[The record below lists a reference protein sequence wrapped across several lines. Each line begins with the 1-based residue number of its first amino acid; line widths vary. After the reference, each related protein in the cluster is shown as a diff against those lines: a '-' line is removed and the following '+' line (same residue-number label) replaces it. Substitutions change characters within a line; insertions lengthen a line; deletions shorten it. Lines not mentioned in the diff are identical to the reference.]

1 MSDKENIFTE
11 KQSFERFGQQ
21 FQANLCQIILDDRVF
36 FDQFSEVVDIS
47 FFEVKYLRLFVQKI
61 IEYRK
66 KYNTHPSRDIMTMIL
81 RAEIDKED
89 ELVQKQVREYF
100 ARVEANTFSIEG
112 EQHIKDVALDF
123 CKKQKLKEALI
134 KSVELIK
141 SSSFDEVAKVIN
153 DATKLGTDNNFGYDY
168 VVDFEKRFQ
177 LITRSAISTGW
188 SLIDNITKGG
198 LGKGE
203 LGVGLAGTGR
213 GKSLLLCHLAAKA
226 LEQGKNVVY
235 YTLELRDTVVANR
248 IDSVL
253 TGIPIDDLP
262 KLKDKV
268 LETVKSIE
276 GKLIIKEY
284 PTKSAGISTIKNHLE
299 KLKRSG
305 FNPDL
310 VIVDYADLLRFS
322 GGFKVEEKRHSLEG
336 LYEELRGL
344 AQTYQVALYTVSQV
358 NRNSSEA
365 EVVTLE
371 GISEAYSKCFVAD
384 FIFSL
389 ARTAKDKQTNEGRIY
404 IAKNRNGPDGIIFP
418 IFMDAAS
425 VKITVMQQTNEST
438 TDLINKGLKASAES
452 LRDKYKDWK
461 NGK

>member
-11 KQSFERFGQQ
+11 KQSFEKFGQQ
-21 FQANLCQIILDDRVF
+21 FQQNLCQIVLDDRIF
-36 FDQFSEVVDIS
+36 CDMFAEVIDIA

-61 IEYRK
+61 FEYRK

-168 VVDFEKRFQ
+168 VVDFEKRYQ
-177 LITRSAISTGW
+177 LITRNAISTGW
-188 SLIDNITKGG
+188 ELIDKITQGG
-198 LGKGE
+198 LGRGE
-203 LGVGLAGTGR
+203 LAVVVAASGN
-213 GKSLLLCHLAAKA
+213 GKSMHLVHLAAKA

-235 YTLELRDTVVANR
+235 YTLELRDTVVASR
-248 IDSVL
+248 FDSCI
-253 TGIPIDDLP
+253 TGIPINDLP
-262 KLKDKV
+262 NLKDKV
-268 LETVKSIE
+268 LETVKNIQ
-276 GKLIIKEY
+276 GKLIVKEY
-284 PTKSAGISTIKNHLE
+284 PTKSASVSTIKNHIE

-305 FNPDL
+305 FNPDM
-310 VIVDYADLLRFS
+310 IIIDYADLLRAS
-322 GGFKVEEKRHSLEG
+322 GGVRTDEKRHQLEG
-336 LYEELRGL
+336 IYEDLRGM
-344 AQTYQVALYTVSQV
+344 AQFYQVAVATASQT
-358 NRNSSEA
+358 NRSGISA
-365 EVVTLE
+365 EVITME
-371 GISEAYSKCFVAD
+371 SISEAYNKCFVAD
-384 FIFSL
+384 FIYSVS
-389 ARTAKDKQTNEGRIY
+389 RTIKDKECNEGRIY
-404 IAKNRNGPDGIIFP
+404 IAKNRNGVDGIVFP
-418 IFMDAAS
+418 LFMDTS
-425 VKITVMQQTNEST
+425 CVKIKVMQQTDET
-438 TDLINKGLKASAES
+438 ATDIINKGTQNQQKL
-452 LRDKYKDWK
+452 LQDKYKDWK